1 VVVAAFVQRLRGGDP
16 AAPRIRKTR
25 LPIWKIELPPGAE
38 DTGDR
43 GTIFKAGWTINYLF
57 GHDGEKYIEFYAT
70 HRMTNDRRHR
80 IYESGRVV
88 DLDAI
93 QEIYM
98 YDSKIPGSEEEAKR
112 RYMEHN

>member
-1 VVVAAFVQRLRGGDP
+1 
-16 AAPRIRKTR
+16 
-25 LPIWKIELPPGAE
+25 
-38 DTGDR
+38 
-43 GTIFKAGWTINYLF
+43 
-57 GHDGEKYIEFYAT
+57 
-70 HRMTNDRRHR
+70 
-80 IYESGRVV
+80 VV